1 MQSNQ
6 TTPEGGDSCGARLR
20 QAREQ
25 AGMSREQV
33 SARLKMPVRVID
45 ALESDDWAVIGA
57 PVFVRGQLRSYARL
71 MRIDLEA
78 DLVQAQV
85 GPVAPPELVSHSHIP
100 RYRHLLEQG
109 TRRAVYIAITAVIA
123 VPVWLATRPH
133 LSNDL
138 HVQSL
143 DVPAAPTA
151 TDDTPKRRATA
162 PERTPLIASM
172 GTMRGAPA
180 QRQPAPALSL
190 AFEGESWV
198 QVFAPDGSSLEKGL
212 LDAGDRRTYDKGEV
226 GRIVLGN
233 SSAVKVLSA
242 GEPVDL
248 APFSRANVARFTL
261 SSDGSLA
268 PVVD

>member
-1 MQSNQ
+1 MMQSNQ

-123 VPVWLATRPH
+123 VPVWLATHPH
-133 LSNDL
+133 LSNDPQ
-138 HVQSL
+138 VESL
-143 DVPAAPTA
+143 DVPASLAEASRPEPAAP
-151 TDDTPKRRATA
+151 PQ
-162 PERTPLIASM
+162 RTPLIASM

-180 QRQPAPALSL
+180 QRQSAPALSL

-233 SSAVKVLSA
+233 TSAVKVLSA